1 MRVNFSLYSGFGL
14 VTAGLVAVDW
24 RAMQGNVLVIEDVAE
39 LAGLIELYLVKEGL
53 LVRKAESAEAAFAL
67 LREWK
72 ADLVILDLNLPGMD
86 GFEFL
91 AAFRRDSGVP
101 VVIVSARDADE
112 DLIAGLGGGAD
123 EFVTKPFSPKVLS
136 ARVRAL
142 LRRARMP
149 QGADEGRVFRF
160 GPYALDFEA
169 CLLKKDG
176 AKIPLTAKEFELL
189 SYLAEHAGKPSA
201 PEDIYNEVWKGLYGD
216 VTTVAVHI
224 QRLRKK
230 VEADTANPRYIQTM
244 HGLGYLLK
252 NDEP

>member
-1 MRVNFSLYSGFGL
+1 
-14 VTAGLVAVDW
+14 
-24 RAMQGNVLVIEDVAE
+24 MQGNILIIEDVAE
-39 LAGLIELYLVKEGL
+39 MAALIELYLVKEGL
-53 LVRKAESAEAAFAL
+53 EVRKAESAEAAFAL
-67 LREWK
+67 LKTWK

-91 AAFRRDSGVP
+91 SVFRRESRIP
-101 VVIVSARDADE
+101 VMIVSARDADE

-123 EFVTKPFSPKVLS
+123 EFVTKPFSPKALS

-149 QGADEGRVFRF
+149 QDADEGRVFRF
-160 GPYALDFEA
+160 GPYTLDFEA

-176 AKIPLTAKEFELL
+176 AKVPLTAKEFELL
-189 SYLAEHAGKPSA
+189 SYLADHAGKPSA

-216 VTTVAVHI
+216 ITTVAVHI

-230 VEADTANPRYIQTM
+230 IEADTADPRYIQTM
-244 HGLGYLLK
+244 HGLGYVLK
-252 NDEP
+252 NDEA

>member
-1 MRVNFSLYSGFGL
+1 
-14 VTAGLVAVDW
+14 
-24 RAMQGNVLVIEDVAE
+24 MQGNILIIEDVAE
-39 LAGLIELYLVKEGL
+39 MAGLIELYLVREGL
-53 LVRKAESAEAAFAL
+53 EVRKAESAEAAFAL
-67 LREWK
+67 LKEWK

-91 AAFRRDSGVP
+91 SVFRRESRVP

-142 LRRARMP
+142 LRRARTP
-149 QGADEGRVFRF
+149 QDADEGRVFRF
-160 GPYALDFEA
+160 GPYTLDFEA

-189 SYLAEHAGKPSA
+189 SYLAERSGKPST
-201 PEDIYNEVWKGLYGD
+201 PDDIYNKVWKGLYGD
-216 VTTVAVHI
+216 ITTVAVHI

-230 VEADTANPRYIQTM
+230 IEADTADPRYIQTM

-252 NDEP
+252 NDEDQAVNDKR

>member
-1 MRVNFSLYSGFGL
+1 
-14 VTAGLVAVDW
+14 
-24 RAMQGNVLVIEDVAE
+24 MQGNILIIEDVAE
-39 LAGLIELYLVKEGL
+39 MAALIELYLVKEGL
-53 LVRKAESAEAAFAL
+53 EVRKAESAEAAFAL
-67 LREWK
+67 LKAWK

-91 AAFRRDSGVP
+91 SVFRRESRIP
-101 VVIVSARDADE
+101 VMIVSARDADE

-123 EFVTKPFSPKVLS
+123 EFVTKPFSPKALS

-149 QGADEGRVFRF
+149 QDADEGRVFRF
-160 GPYALDFEA
+160 GPYTLDFEA

-176 AKIPLTAKEFELL
+176 AKVPLTAKEFELL
-189 SYLAEHAGKPSA
+189 SYLADHAGKPSA

-216 VTTVAVHI
+216 ITTVAVHI

-230 VEADTANPRYIQTM
+230 IEADTADPRYIQTM
-244 HGLGYLLK
+244 HGLGYVLK
-252 NDEP
+252 NDEA

>member
-1 MRVNFSLYSGFGL
+1 
-14 VTAGLVAVDW
+14 
-24 RAMQGNVLVIEDVAE
+24 MQGNILVIEDVAE
-39 LAGLIELYLVKEGL
+39 LAGLIEMYLVREGL
-53 LVRKAESAEAAFAL
+53 EVQKAESAEAAFAL
-67 LREWK
+67 LKTWK

-91 AAFRRDSGVP
+91 SVFRRESRIP

-142 LRRARMP
+142 LRRARTP
-149 QGADEGRVFRF
+149 QDADEGRAFRF
-160 GPYALDFEA
+160 GPYTLDFEA

-176 AKIPLTAKEFELL
+176 AKVPLTAKEFELL
-189 SYLAEHAGKPSA
+189 SYLAEHAGKPST
-201 PEDIYNEVWKGLYGD
+201 PEDIYNKVWQGLYGD
-216 VTTVAVHI
+216 ITTVAVHI

-230 VEADTANPRYIQTM
+230 IEPDTANPQYIQTM

-252 NDEP
+252 NDEHSTPC